1 MTSLGLQG
9 DSVEGFSFLAGIG
22 SKMQNLILAF
32 PTLNDN
38 IFCSHVAGSA
48 IRAIIVTK

>member
-1 MTSLGLQG
+1 MTYLGLQG
-9 DSVEGFSFLAGIG
+9 DILFLTGIG

-32 PTLNDN
+32 RTLNDN

>member
-1 MTSLGLQG
+1 MTSLKLQG
-9 DSVEGFSFLAGIG
+9 NIIFLAGIG

-32 PTLNDN
+32 RTLNDN

-48 IRAIIVTK
+48 IRANIVTK